1 MSYQLQIQTHE
12 RTLYTM
18 QKKDIQRLI
27 IGLDTVPTVSE
38 ALALIEEQDL
48 KDIEAGTAKQPI
60 PYVHRQTLMNMLG
73 LRATREV
80 RAAVREAGWWDNLYR
95 RWDDDGTNQE
105 YFLRE
110 QDLQT
115 STSEG
120 VLAADAKTLVDK
132 LQAEN
137 KLNDLLEIELAY
149 ALLGENINWDAYSV
163 TRNVSL
169 PGPVRK
175 YVYSLGYTRGVR
187 SRAGAEWLRF
197 KTK

>member
-1 MSYQLQIQTHE
+1 
-12 RTLYTM
+12 M
-18 QKKDIQRLI
+18 QKKEIQKLI
-27 IGLDTVPTVSE
+27 INLDNKPTVAE
-38 ALALIEEQDL
+38 ALAFIEKQDL
-48 KDIEAGTAKQPI
+48 EDIEAGVAKQPI

-95 RWDDDGTNQE
+95 RWDDDSTNQE

-115 STSEG
+115 STSAG
-120 VLAADAKTLVDK
+120 VLAADAKTFVNK
-132 LQAEN
+132 LHTEN
-137 KLNDLLEIELAY
+137 KIDDLLEIELAY
-149 ALLGENINWDAYSV
+149 ALLGENINWNAYDV
-163 TRNVSL
+163 NRNVTL
-169 PGPVRK
+169 QGAVRN

-197 KTK
+197 KVK